1 MRLNAYGYRY
11 VRKQFNATIKSYKLT
26 SLGIENNRRRIL
38 FSELI
43 TFRRR
48 RSRSYLIFFR
58 FCSPLFT
65 R

>member
-48 RSRSYLIFFR
+48 RSYLIFFR